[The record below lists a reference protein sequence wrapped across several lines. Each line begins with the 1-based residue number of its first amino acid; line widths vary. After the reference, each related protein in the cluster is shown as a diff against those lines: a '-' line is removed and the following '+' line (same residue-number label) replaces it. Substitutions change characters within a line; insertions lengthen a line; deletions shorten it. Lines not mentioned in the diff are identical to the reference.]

1 VRHQRVPQTI
11 RQRLLEDGLQFV
23 RTAMQLPGVVRIA
36 LLGSLTTEK
45 PEPKD
50 VDLLI
55 AVTDAADL
63 TPIAHAARR
72 LKGHAQSYNHGADVF
87 VADPA
92 GHYLGRLC
100 SWKQCMPGIRASCD
114 ALHCG
119 RRPFLHDDLATIQL
133 APALVAHPPLDL
145 FPEVMRRVPIPADV
159 EAVLVQGVPH
169 VGAEEAASLSKG
181 TCRRARG

>member
-1 VRHQRVPQTI
+1 MR
-11 RQRLLEDGLQFV
+11 
-23 RTAMQLPGVVRIA
+23 LPGVVCIA
-36 LLGSLTTEK
+36 LLGSLVPEK

-55 AVTDAADL
+55 AVTDKADL

-87 VADPA
+87 VADPQ

-100 SWKQCMPGIRASCD
+100 HWKQCAPGIRASCD

-133 APALVAHPPLDL
+133 APTLVTHPPLNL
-145 FPEVMRRVPIPADV
+145 FPDVIRRVPIPPDV
-159 EAVLVQGVPH
+159 EAILVQEVQHLGT
-169 VGAEEAASLSKG
+169 EA
-181 TCRRARG
+181 T

>member
-1 VRHQRVPQTI
+1 VRHQRIPQTV
-11 RQRLLEDGLQFV
+11 RQWLLEDALQFV
-23 RTAMQLPGVVRIA
+23 HTAMQLPGVVRIA

-63 TPIAHAARR
+63 TPMAQAARR

-87 VADPA
+87 VADPS

-100 SWKQCMPGIRASCD
+100 PWKQCAPGIRASCD

-119 RRPFLHDDLATIQL
+119 HRPFLHDDLATIRL
-133 APALVAHPPLDL
+133 ASALVAHPPLDL
-145 FPEVMRRVPIPADV
+145 FPEVIRRVPIPADV
-159 EAVLVQGVPH
+159 EAILVQAVLH
-169 VGAEEAASLSKG
+169 VGAKEA
-181 TCRRARG
+181 